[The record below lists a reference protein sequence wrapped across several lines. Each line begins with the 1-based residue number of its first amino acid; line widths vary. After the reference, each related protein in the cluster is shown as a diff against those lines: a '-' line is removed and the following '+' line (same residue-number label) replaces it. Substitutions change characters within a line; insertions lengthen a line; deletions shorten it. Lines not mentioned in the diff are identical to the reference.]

1 MVSTEL
7 VILLAQKKTPSHS
20 QFRKCVILMFPLK
33 NCQKGTLLS
42 YIIHTSEMSIW
53 FFFDDSPAIIYGEV
67 DKLASHLTQIDWLN
81 DWLVHSP
88 ICPIIPPIYQ
98 HHIIIKVGKIIINH
112 PPVIT
117 IFIGGIN
124 EPFPVMAGLWHCFTT
139 TMIIS
144 SLYQHYIILISP
156 SYPHPYD
163 HHKIIISPSSYHHYI
178 TIHITIISSLC
189 HHCITILLVIYHLVI

>member
-1 MVSTEL
+1 
-7 VILLAQKKTPSHS
+7 
-20 QFRKCVILMFPLK
+20 
-33 NCQKGTLLS
+33 
-42 YIIHTSEMSIW
+42 
-53 FFFDDSPAIIYGEV
+53 
-67 DKLASHLTQIDWLN
+67 
-81 DWLVHSP
+81 
-88 ICPIIPPIYQ
+88 
-98 HHIIIKVGKIIINH
+98 VGKIIINH

-144 SLYQHYIILISP
+144 SLYQHYMILISP